1 MFIYDVFYGED
12 ASGSALRNCGCNS
25 NNVYGVIVG
34 VVVYGFDEDDIYMTI
49 PLKMDP
55 LQLNIPPQ
63 IYSRK
68 Y

>member
-1 MFIYDVFYGED
+1 MFIYDVVYGED
-12 ASGSALRNCGCNS
+12 ASGSALRNCGRNS

-34 VVVYGFDEDDIYMTI
+34 VVGYGFDEDDIYKRI
-49 PLKMDP
+49 PLKMD
-55 LQLNIPPQ
+55 PQ